1 MTGIEREGGV
11 QGEED
16 HDRGGEDH
24 PVVVIEVETPV
35 DQLHVAETDREETG
49 RQAVA
54 VSEGDAEPRQADHQ
68 EMEVHPRLG
77 PDPHP
82 FEAGIG
88 EVIRRLD
95 QERLDP
101 TPGEEP
107 DDEDHADD
115 PEPDAEQGS
124 GGGTHLFGRPRP
136 DRGGRDH
143 PVSPSV
149 SEKPRVMS
157 NSETTSDSNSVL
169 SSAMSS

>member
-1 MTGIEREGGV
+1 M
-11 QGEED
+11 
-16 HDRGGEDH
+16 
-24 PVVVIEVETPV
+24 IEVETPV
-35 DQLHVAETDREETG
+35 DQLHVAKTQGEQAG

-54 VSEGDAEPRQADHQ
+54 VSEGDAERGQADHQ
-68 EMEVHPRLG
+68 EVDVHPRLG
-77 PDPHP
+77 PHLHP

-95 QERLDP
+95 QESLDP
-101 TPGEEP
+101 APGEEP
-107 DDEDHADD
+107 DDENQADD
-115 PEPDAEQGS
+115 PETDAEQGT

-157 NSETTSDSNSVL
+157 NSETTSDSKSVL